1 MLPVDLYHLST
12 SKAVIQTDKLLVSFQ
27 SSKREL
33 VMAQAASL
41 GGINIL
47 MFDQDVYL
55 YSREN
60 NEYSR
65 WIHALLRFSKLT
77 SL

>member
-12 SKAVIQTDKLLVSFQ
+12 SKAVIQTDKLLVSFK

-65 WIHALLRFSKLT
+65 
-77 SL
+77 

>member
-1 MLPVDLYHLST
+1 MLPVDLHHLST

-33 VMAQAASL
+33 VVVQAASS
-41 GGINIL
+41 GGINTL
-47 MFDQDVYL
+47 MFDQDVHL

-60 NEYSR
+60 NEYS
-65 WIHALLRFSKLT
+65 K
-77 SL
+77 

>member
-1 MLPVDLYHLST
+1 MDLRHLST
-12 SKAVIQTDKLLVSFQ
+12 AKAVIQIDKLLVSFQ

-33 VMAQAASL
+33 VMAQAASS
-41 GGINIL
+41 GGINIP

-65 WIHALLRFSKLT
+65 
-77 SL
+77 